1 MYVNFARYLSRDDK
15 ISYTMAD
22 PSLKMLSSLIKTIR
36 EDNTGD
42 NLKSKV
48 AALSAMGNIA
58 LLTETHPALMAP
70 EIDLF
75 RVMIRVHIILYLLKL
90 NL

>member
-1 MYVNFARYLSRDDK
+1 
-15 ISYTMAD
+15 
-22 PSLKMLSSLIKTIR
+22 MLNSLIKTIR

-70 EIDLF
+70 DIDLF
-75 RVMIRVHIILYLLKL
+75 RVMIRVHTIYLFIYLLKL
-90 NL
+90 NLKKKKGNNLR